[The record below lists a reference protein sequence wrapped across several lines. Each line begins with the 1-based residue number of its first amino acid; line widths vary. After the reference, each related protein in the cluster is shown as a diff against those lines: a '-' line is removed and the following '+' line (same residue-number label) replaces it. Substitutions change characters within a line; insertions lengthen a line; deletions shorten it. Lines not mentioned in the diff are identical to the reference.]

1 MSVVDTVVAYK
12 FIRLLSTPWKNTD
25 AFKLG
30 IIDDKGNI
38 LKKRKDLKTSA
49 EKNAYTIFHTLCW
62 NIKKLLDKLPPTKT
76 RLGSFATAL
85 WLLKEYLNLSDSQAQ
100 KLFESAEDYFCSCGI
115 DVRMKLLEGAKKKT
129 KLRKGRYILKSN
141 ISEELRVGDTVIVEH
156 DSFPIAEV
164 LSVPLYIV
172 LHEGRKKKYA
182 ISKYEIKEQNPPA
195 NNVGTGNIAGTTPDT
210 IGVYPNRP
218 RSINRRRA
226 NRSTM
231 QSLTGIRYP
240 EEEE

>member
-1 MSVVDTVVAYK
+1 M
-12 FIRLLSTPWKNTD
+12 
-25 AFKLG
+25 
-30 IIDDKGNI
+30 
-38 LKKRKDLKTSA
+38 
-49 EKNAYTIFHTLCW
+49 
-62 NIKKLLDKLPPTKT
+62 
-76 RLGSFATAL
+76 
-85 WLLKEYLNLSDSQAQ
+85 WLLKEYLDLSDSQAQ
-100 KLFESAEDYFCSCGI
+100 KLFESAEDYFCSCGV

-129 KLRKGRYILKSN
+129 KLRKGRYILKSD